1 MAASDA
7 IPVPRKNT
15 AWRMYFAI
23 RKNDGTLIT
32 SWAGADTEIS
42 KDGAAFADCTNEATE
57 IGTSGCG
64 YIDLTSTEMNA
75 DNVIIKT
82 TVTNTDALPLVTVVW
97 PEEAGDYRLA
107 ATPPTAGEVA
117 DAVWDEATSGHTTS
131 GTFGEQL
138 KTDVDAILADTNE
151 LQTNQGNWLTATGF
165 STHSAADAADAVWE
179 ELIADHSG
187 TSGSTA
193 EALAA
198 AGSAGDPWSTALPGA
213 YSSGTAGY
221 ILGTNLD
228 AAISSRMATYTQPT
242 GFLAATF
249 PGTVASTTN
258 ITAGTI
264 TTTTNLTNL
273 PTMPTDWITSAGLSA
288 GAVTEIQSGLATA
301 ANLATVAGY
310 LDTEIAAILADTN
323 ELQTNQGN
331 WLTAT
336 GFSTHSAADAADAV
350 WEELIADHSGT
361 AGSTAEALAA
371 AGSAG
376 DPWSTALPGAYSA
389 GTAGYIIGTNL
400 NATVSSRMA
409 TYTQPTGFLAATF
422 PSTVASTTNITGG
435 TITTV
440 TNLTNLPTM
449 PTDWITAAGLSAGA
463 VSEIQSGLST
473 LDAAGVRTAVGLA
486 SANLDT
492 QLGDIPTNSELASAF
507 TEIKGATWSSGTDT
521 LEHIRNAITVVGS
534 DVITNGTVLSLMA
547 GAGFDTATD
556 SLEALRNR
564 GDAAWTTATGFS
576 THSAADVWAVA
587 TRVLTAGTNIV
598 LAKGT
603 GVTGFNDLSAAQ
615 VNAEADT
622 ALADYDGPTNAEM
635 VSAFTEIKGV
645 TWATTD
651 TLEAIRDRGDAAW
664 ITATGFSTHS
674 AADVWAVGS
683 RTITGGTI
691 TTYTGNTPQTGDAY
705 AIVNSGTHGNA
716 ALKTL
721 IETVDTVVDSILAD
735 TGTDGVV
742 LSSATQQSIATAL
755 LDLSNG
761 VEMSYTLR
769 QALRLI
775 LSSAAAKLS
784 GAGTNTVVFRD
795 IGDTK
800 DRITA
805 GVDGD
810 GNRLSVSVDAT

>member
-1 MAASDA
+1 MASTDA
-7 IPVPRKNT
+7 IPVPRKNV

-42 KDGAAFADCTNEATE
+42 KDGGAFADCTNEATE

-117 DAVWDEATSGHTTS
+117 DAVWDEATAGHTTS

-138 KTDVDAILADTNE
+138 KTDVDAILADTDE
-151 LQTNQGNWLTATGF
+151 LQTNQITVAGI
-165 STHSAADAADAVWE
+165 ADGVWE
-179 ELIADHSG
+179 EAIADHSG

-198 AGSAGDPWSTALPGA
+198 AGSAGDPWST
-213 YSSGTAGY
+213 S
-221 ILGTNLD
+221 
-228 AAISSRMATYTQPT
+228 
-242 GFLAATF
+242 
-249 PGTVASTTN
+249 
-258 ITAGTI
+258 
-264 TTTTNLTNL
+264 
-273 PTMPTDWITSAGLSA
+273 
-288 GAVTEIQSGLATA
+288 
-301 ANLATVAGY
+301 
-310 LDTEIAAILADTN
+310 
-323 ELQTNQGN
+323 
-331 WLTAT
+331 
-336 GFSTHSAADAADAV
+336 
-350 WEELIADHSGT
+350 
-361 AGSTAEALAA
+361 
-371 AGSAG
+371 
-376 DPWSTALPGAYSA
+376 LPGAYSA

-400 NATVSSRMA
+400 DATVSSRSSHSA
-409 TYTQPTGFLAATF
+409 TDVWAAGTRTLT
-422 PSTVASTTNITGG
+422 SAANITSTGG
-435 TITTV
+435 TITVSTGAVTV
-440 TNLTNLPTM
+440 GTNNDKTGYSLTNLTVASSVTL
-449 PTDWITAAGLSAGA
+449 AAGTHNPQSGDAYARIGANGASLSAIPWNASWDAEVQSEVADALA
-463 VSEIQSGLST
+463 VY
-473 LDAAGVRTAVGLA
+473 DP
-486 SANLDT
+486 
-492 QLGDIPTNSELASAF
+492 PTNAEMEARTIVAASYALEA
-507 TEIKGATWSSGTDT
+507 TLTAMKGGT
-521 LEHIRNAITVVGS
+521 
-534 DVITNGTVLSLMA
+534 
-547 GAGFDTATD
+547 FDTATD
-556 SLEALRNR
+556 SLEAIRNR
-564 GDAAWTTATGFS
+564 GDSAWTTATGFS
-576 THSAADVWAVA
+576 THSAADVWSVA

-615 VNAEADT
+615 VNAEVDT

-635 VSAFTEIKGV
+635 VAAFTEIKGA

-664 ITATGFSTHS
+664 VTATGFSTHS
-674 AADVWAVGS
+674 ASDVWAVGT

-716 ALKTL
+716 ALKT
-721 IETVDTVVDSILAD
+721 IVDSILAD

-742 LSSATQQSIATAL
+742 LATATQQSIATAL
-755 LDLSNG
+755 LDLANG
-761 VEMSYTLR
+761 VETSYTLR

-784 GAGTNTVVFRD
+784 GAATTSVVIRD

-805 GVDGD
+805 TVDAD
-810 GNRLSVSVDAT
+810 GNRTAVTVDAS

>member
-179 ELIADHSG
+179 ELISDHSG
-187 TSGSTA
+187 TS
-193 EALAA
+193 
-198 AGSAGDPWSTALPGA
+198 
-213 YSSGTAGY
+213 
-221 ILGTNLD
+221 
-228 AAISSRMATYTQPT
+228 
-242 GFLAATF
+242 
-249 PGTVASTTN
+249 
-258 ITAGTI
+258 
-264 TTTTNLTNL
+264 
-273 PTMPTDWITSAGLSA
+273 
-288 GAVTEIQSGLATA
+288 
-301 ANLATVAGY
+301 
-310 LDTEIAAILADTN
+310 
-323 ELQTNQGN
+323 
-331 WLTAT
+331 
-336 GFSTHSAADAADAV
+336 
-350 WEELIADHSGT
+350 
-361 AGSTAEALAA
+361 GSTAEALAA

-389 GTAGYIIGTNL
+389 GTAGYIVGTNL
-400 NATVSSRMA
+400 NATVSSRA
-409 TYTQPTGFLAATF
+409 TQTSVDTIDGIVDSILVDTAEIGAAGAGLTE
-422 PSTVASTTNITGG
+422 AGG
-435 TITTV
+435 TGDQFTSIPWNASWDAEV
-440 TNLTNLPTM
+440 QSEVADAL
-449 PTDWITAAGLSAGA
+449 A
-463 VSEIQSGLST
+463 VY
-473 LDAAGVRTAVGLA
+473 DP
-486 SANLDT
+486 
-492 QLGDIPTNSELASAF
+492 PTNAELEARTIVAANYALEG
-507 TEIKGATWSSGTDT
+507 TLTAMKGATFNGSTDS
-521 LEHIRNAITVVGS
+521 LEAIRDALSVVGS
-534 DVITNGTVLSLMA
+534 DVITNGTVLALMA
-547 GAGFDTATD
+547 GSGFDTATD
-556 SLEALRNR
+556 SLEAIRNR

-576 THSAADVWAVA
+576 THSAADVWSVA

-598 LAKGT
+598 LAKGV

-615 VNAEADT
+615 VNAEADQ
-622 ALADYDGPTNAEM
+622 ALADYDGPTNTEM
-635 VSAFTEIKGV
+635 VAAFTQIKGAG
-645 TWATTD
+645 WSTTD

-664 ITATGFSTHS
+664 VTATGFSTHS
-674 AADVWAVGS
+674 AADVWAVGT

-705 AIVNSGTHGNA
+705 AVVNSGAHGNA

-721 IETVDTVVDSILAD
+721 IDTVDAVVDSILAD

-761 VEMSYTLR
+761 VETSYTLR

-784 GAGTNTVVFRD
+784 GAATTSVVIRD

-805 GVDGD
+805 TVDAD
-810 GNRLSVSVDAT
+810 GNRTAVSVDAT

>member
-1 MAASDA
+1 MASTDA

-179 ELIADHSG
+179 EA
-187 TSGSTA
+187 
-193 EALAA
+193 
-198 AGSAGDPWSTALPGA
+198 
-213 YSSGTAGY
+213 
-221 ILGTNLD
+221 
-228 AAISSRMATYTQPT
+228 
-242 GFLAATF
+242 
-249 PGTVASTTN
+249 
-258 ITAGTI
+258 
-264 TTTTNLTNL
+264 
-273 PTMPTDWITSAGLSA
+273 
-288 GAVTEIQSGLATA
+288 
-301 ANLATVAGY
+301 
-310 LDTEIAAILADTN
+310 
-323 ELQTNQGN
+323 
-331 WLTAT
+331 
-336 GFSTHSAADAADAV
+336 
-350 WEELIADHSGT
+350 IADHSGT

-376 DPWSTALPGAYSA
+376 DPWGTALPGAYSA
-389 GTAGYIIGTNL
+389 GEAGYILGTFL
-400 NATVSSRMA
+400 DAAISGRSSHSATDVW
-409 TYTQPTGFLAATF
+409 AAGTRTLT
-422 PSTVASTTNITGG
+422 SAANITSTGG
-435 TITTV
+435 TITVSTGAVTV
-440 TNLTNLPTM
+440 GTNNDKTGYSITNLTVASSVTL
-449 PTDWITAAGLSAGA
+449 AAGTHNPQSGDAYARIGANGVSLSAIPWNASWDAEVESEVADALA
-463 VSEIQSGLST
+463 VY
-473 LDAAGVRTAVGLA
+473 DP
-486 SANLDT
+486 
-492 QLGDIPTNSELASAF
+492 PTNAEMEARTIVAANYALEATLTAM
-507 TEIKGATWSSGTDT
+507 KGST
-521 LEHIRNAITVVGS
+521 
-534 DVITNGTVLSLMA
+534 
-547 GAGFDTATD
+547 FDTATD

-705 AIVNSGTHGNA
+705 AVVNSGTHGNA
-716 ALKTL
+716 ALKT
-721 IETVDTVVDSILAD
+721 IVDAILAD
-735 TGTDGVV
+735 TGTDGVA
-742 LSSATQQSIATAL
+742 LATATQQSIATAL
-755 LDLSNG
+755 LDLANG
-761 VEMSYTLR
+761 VETSYTLR

-784 GAGTNTVVFRD
+784 GAATTSVVIRD

-805 GVDGD
+805 TVDAD
-810 GNRLSVSVDAT
+810 GNRTAVSVDAT

>member
-1 MAASDA
+1 MASTDA
-7 IPVPRKNT
+7 IPVPRKNV

-32 SWAGADTEIS
+32 TWAGADTEIS
-42 KDGAAFADCTNEATE
+42 KDGGAFADCTNEATE

-107 ATPPTAGEVA
+107 ATPPTAGDVA
-117 DAVWDEATSGHTTS
+117 DAVWDEATAGHTTS

-179 ELIADHSG
+179 ELISDHSG

-221 ILGTNLD
+221 IIGTNLN
-228 AAISSRMATYTQPT
+228 ATISSRMATYTQPT

-264 TTTTNLTNL
+264 TTVTNLTNL
-273 PTMPTDWITSAGLSA
+273 PTIPSNWLTAAGLASD
-288 GAVTEIQSGLATA
+288 AVTEIQSGLATA
-301 ANLATVAGY
+301 
-310 LDTEIAAILADTN
+310 
-323 ELQTNQGN
+323 
-331 WLTAT
+331 
-336 GFSTHSAADAADAV
+336 SA
-350 WEELIADHSGT
+350 
-361 AGSTAEALAA
+361 
-371 AGSAG
+371 
-376 DPWSTALPGAYSA
+376 
-389 GTAGYIIGTNL
+389 
-400 NATVSSRMA
+400 
-409 TYTQPTGFLAATF
+409 
-422 PSTVASTTNITGG
+422 
-435 TITTV
+435 
-440 TNLTNLPTM
+440 
-449 PTDWITAAGLSAGA
+449 LS
-463 VSEIQSGLST
+463 
-473 LDAAGVRTAVGLA
+473 
-486 SANLDT
+486 
-492 QLGDIPTNSELASAF
+492 
-507 TEIKGATWSSGTDT
+507 
-521 LEHIRNAITVVGS
+521 VVGS
-534 DVITNGTVLSLMA
+534 DVLTNGTVLSLMA
-547 GAGFDTATD
+547 GTGFDTSTD
-556 SLEALRNR
+556 SLEAIRNR

-576 THSAADVWAVA
+576 THSAADVWSVA

-598 LAKGT
+598 LAKGV

-615 VNAEADT
+615 VNAEADQ
-622 ALADYDGPTNAEM
+622 ALADYDGPTNTEM
-635 VSAFTEIKGV
+635 VAAFTQIKGS

-674 AADVWAVGS
+674 AADVWAVGT

-761 VEMSYTLR
+761 VETSYTLR

-784 GAGTNTVVFRD
+784 GAATTSVVIRD

-805 GVDGD
+805 TVDAD
-810 GNRLSVSVDAT
+810 GNRTAVSVDAT

>member
-75 DNVIIKT
+75 DCVMIKT
-82 TVTNTDALPLVTVVW
+82 TVTNTDALPVVTTVHC
-97 PEEAGDYRLA
+97 EEAGDYRLA

-179 ELIADHSG
+179 ELIADHGG

-221 ILGTNLD
+221 I
-228 AAISSRMATYTQPT
+228 
-242 GFLAATF
+242 
-249 PGTVASTTN
+249 
-258 ITAGTI
+258 
-264 TTTTNLTNL
+264 
-273 PTMPTDWITSAGLSA
+273 
-288 GAVTEIQSGLATA
+288 
-301 ANLATVAGY
+301 
-310 LDTEIAAILADTN
+310 
-323 ELQTNQGN
+323 
-331 WLTAT
+331 
-336 GFSTHSAADAADAV
+336 
-350 WEELIADHSGT
+350 
-361 AGSTAEALAA
+361 
-371 AGSAG
+371 
-376 DPWSTALPGAYSA
+376 
-389 GTAGYIIGTNL
+389 IGTNL
-400 NATVSSRMA
+400 NATISSRMA

-422 PSTVASTTNITGG
+422 PSTVASTTNITAG

-440 TNLTNLPTM
+440 TNLTNLPTI
-449 PTDWITAAGLSAGA
+449 PNNWLTAAGLASDA
-463 VSEIQSGLST
+463 VTEIQSGLAT
-473 LDAAGVRTAVGLA
+473 A
-486 SANLDT
+486 SAL
-492 QLGDIPTNSELASAF
+492 S
-507 TEIKGATWSSGTDT
+507 
-521 LEHIRNAITVVGS
+521 VVGS
-534 DVITNGTVLSLMA
+534 DVITNGTVLALIA
-547 GAGFDTATD
+547 GSGFDTATD
-556 SLEALRNR
+556 SLEAIRNR

-576 THSAADVWAVA
+576 THSAADVWSVA

-598 LAKGT
+598 LAKGV

-615 VNAEADT
+615 VNAEADQ
-622 ALADYDGPTNAEM
+622 ALADYDGPTNTEM
-635 VSAFTEIKGV
+635 VAAFTQIKGAG
-645 TWATTD
+645 WSTTD

-664 ITATGFSTHS
+664 VTATGFSTHS
-674 AADVWAVGS
+674 AADVWAVGT

-705 AIVNSGTHGNA
+705 AVVNSGTHGNA

-721 IETVDTVVDSILAD
+721 IDTVDAVVDSILAD

-761 VEMSYTLR
+761 VETSYTLR

-784 GAGTNTVVFRD
+784 GAATTSVVIRD

-805 GVDGD
+805 TVDAD
-810 GNRLSVSVDAT
+810 GNRTAVSVDAT

>member
-75 DNVIIKT
+75 DCVMIKT
-82 TVTNTDALPLVTVVW
+82 TVTNTDALPVVTTVHC
-97 PEEAGDYRLA
+97 EEAGDYRLA

-213 YSSGTAGY
+213 YS
-221 ILGTNLD
+221 
-228 AAISSRMATYTQPT
+228 
-242 GFLAATF
+242 
-249 PGTVASTTN
+249 
-258 ITAGTI
+258 
-264 TTTTNLTNL
+264 
-273 PTMPTDWITSAGLSA
+273 
-288 GAVTEIQSGLATA
+288 
-301 ANLATVAGY
+301 
-310 LDTEIAAILADTN
+310 
-323 ELQTNQGN
+323 
-331 WLTAT
+331 
-336 GFSTHSAADAADAV
+336 
-350 WEELIADHSGT
+350 
-361 AGSTAEALAA
+361 
-371 AGSAG
+371 
-376 DPWSTALPGAYSA
+376 A
-389 GTAGYIIGTNL
+389 GTAGYIVGTNL
-400 NATVSSRMA
+400 NATVSSRA
-409 TYTQPTGFLAATF
+409 TQTSVDTIDGIVDSILVDTAEIGAAGAGLTE
-422 PSTVASTTNITGG
+422 AGG
-435 TITTV
+435 TGDQFTAIPWNASWDAEV
-440 TNLTNLPTM
+440 QSEVADALAVYDPPTNAELEART
-449 PTDWITAAGLSAGA
+449 IVAANYAL
-463 VSEIQSGLST
+463 EST
-473 LDAAGVRTAVGLA
+473 L
-486 SANLDT
+486 
-492 QLGDIPTNSELASAF
+492 
-507 TEIKGATWSSGTDT
+507 TEIKGGTFNGGTDS
-521 LEHIRNAITVVGS
+521 LEVIRDALSVIGG
-534 DVITNGTVLSLMA
+534 DVITNGDVLALMA
-547 GAGFDTATD
+547 GAGFDTSTD
-556 SLEALRNR
+556 SLEAIRNR
-564 GDAAWTTATGFS
+564 GDSAWTTATGFS
-576 THSAADVWAVA
+576 THSAADVWSVA
-587 TRVLTAGTNIV
+587 TRVLTDGTNIV
-598 LAKGT
+598 LAKGV

-615 VNAEADT
+615 VNAEVDT

-635 VSAFTEIKGV
+635 IARTPSATAIANVELVFNTDFA
-645 TWATTD
+645 TNYTTD
-651 TLEAIRDRGDAAW
+651 NNGWVTYPGGYYDQGQASNQAFPNNFASLGINASGHVSRVTLTD
-664 ITATGFSTHS
+664 T
-674 AADVWAVGS
+674 V
-683 RTITGGTI
+683 

-721 IETVDTVVDSILAD
+721 IDTVDTVVDSILAD
-735 TGTDGVV
+735 VGTDGVV

-761 VEMSYTLR
+761 VETSYTLR

-784 GAGTNTVVFRD
+784 GAATTTVTIRD
-795 IGDTK
+795 IADTK

-805 GVDGD
+805 TVDAS
-810 GNRLSVSVDAT
+810 GNRTAVSVDAS

>member
-1 MAASDA
+1 MASTDA
-7 IPVPRKNT
+7 IPVPRKNV
-15 AWRMYFAI
+15 AWRMYFSI

-32 SWAGADTEIS
+32 TWAGADTEIS
-42 KDGAAFADCTNEATE
+42 KDGGAFADCTNEATE

-107 ATPPTAGEVA
+107 ATPPTAGDVA
-117 DAVWDEATSGHTTS
+117 DAVWDEATAGHTTS

-179 ELIADHSG
+179 ELISDHSG

-221 ILGTNLD
+221 IIGTNLN
-228 AAISSRMATYTQPT
+228 ATISSRMATYTQPT

-264 TTTTNLTNL
+264 TTVTNLTNL
-273 PTMPTDWITSAGLSA
+273 PTIPSNWLTAAGLASD
-288 GAVTEIQSGLATA
+288 AVTEIQSGLATA
-301 ANLATVAGY
+301 
-310 LDTEIAAILADTN
+310 
-323 ELQTNQGN
+323 
-331 WLTAT
+331 
-336 GFSTHSAADAADAV
+336 SA
-350 WEELIADHSGT
+350 
-361 AGSTAEALAA
+361 
-371 AGSAG
+371 
-376 DPWSTALPGAYSA
+376 
-389 GTAGYIIGTNL
+389 
-400 NATVSSRMA
+400 
-409 TYTQPTGFLAATF
+409 
-422 PSTVASTTNITGG
+422 
-435 TITTV
+435 
-440 TNLTNLPTM
+440 
-449 PTDWITAAGLSAGA
+449 LS
-463 VSEIQSGLST
+463 
-473 LDAAGVRTAVGLA
+473 
-486 SANLDT
+486 
-492 QLGDIPTNSELASAF
+492 
-507 TEIKGATWSSGTDT
+507 
-521 LEHIRNAITVVGS
+521 VVGS
-534 DVITNGTVLSLMA
+534 DVLTNGTVLSLMA
-547 GAGFDTATD
+547 GTGFDTSTD
-556 SLEALRNR
+556 SLEAIRNR

-576 THSAADVWAVA
+576 THSAADVWSVA

-598 LAKGT
+598 LAKGV

-615 VNAEADT
+615 VNAEADQ
-622 ALADYDGPTNAEM
+622 ALADYDGPTNTEM
-635 VSAFTEIKGV
+635 VAAFTQIKGS

-674 AADVWAVGS
+674 AADVWAVGT

-761 VEMSYTLR
+761 VETSYTLR

-784 GAGTNTVVFRD
+784 GAATTSVVIRD

-805 GVDGD
+805 TVDAD
-810 GNRLSVSVDAT
+810 GNRTAVSVDAT

>member
-75 DNVIIKT
+75 DCVMIKT
-82 TVTNTDALPLVTVVW
+82 TVTNTDALPVVTTVHC
-97 PEEAGDYRLA
+97 EEAGDYRLA

-117 DAVWDEATSGHTTS
+117 DAVWDESTSGHTTS

-213 YSSGTAGY
+213 YS
-221 ILGTNLD
+221 
-228 AAISSRMATYTQPT
+228 
-242 GFLAATF
+242 
-249 PGTVASTTN
+249 
-258 ITAGTI
+258 
-264 TTTTNLTNL
+264 
-273 PTMPTDWITSAGLSA
+273 
-288 GAVTEIQSGLATA
+288 
-301 ANLATVAGY
+301 
-310 LDTEIAAILADTN
+310 
-323 ELQTNQGN
+323 
-331 WLTAT
+331 
-336 GFSTHSAADAADAV
+336 
-350 WEELIADHSGT
+350 
-361 AGSTAEALAA
+361 
-371 AGSAG
+371 
-376 DPWSTALPGAYSA
+376 A

-400 NATVSSRMA
+400 NATISSRMA

-422 PSTVASTTNITGG
+422 PSTVASTTNITAG

-440 TNLTNLPTM
+440 TNLTNLPTI
-449 PTDWITAAGLSAGA
+449 PNNWLTAAGLASDA
-463 VSEIQSGLST
+463 VTEIQSGLAT
-473 LDAAGVRTAVGLA
+473 A
-486 SANLDT
+486 SAL
-492 QLGDIPTNSELASAF
+492 S
-507 TEIKGATWSSGTDT
+507 
-521 LEHIRNAITVVGS
+521 VVGS
-534 DVITNGTVLSLMA
+534 DVLTNGTVLALMA
-547 GAGFDTATD
+547 GAGFDTSTD
-556 SLEALRNR
+556 SLEAIRNR
-564 GDAAWTTATGFS
+564 GDSAWTTATGFS
-576 THSAADVWAVA
+576 THSAADVWSVA

-598 LAKGT
+598 LAKGV

-615 VNAEADT
+615 VNAEVDT
-622 ALADYDGPTNAEM
+622 ALADYDGPTNTEM
-635 VSAFTEIKGV
+635 VAAFTQIKGAG
-645 TWATTD
+645 WSTTD

-674 AADVWAVGS
+674 ASDVWAVGT

-721 IETVDTVVDSILAD
+721 IDAVDTVVDSILAD

-761 VEMSYTLR
+761 VETSYTLR

-784 GAGTNTVVFRD
+784 GAATTSVVIRD

-805 GVDGD
+805 TVDAS
-810 GNRLSVSVDAT
+810 GNRTAVSVDAT

>member
-179 ELIADHSG
+179 EAIADHSG
-187 TSGSTA
+187 TAGSTA

-198 AGSAGDPWSTALPGA
+198 AGSAGDPWGTALPGA
-213 YSSGTAGY
+213 YSAGEAGY
-221 ILGTNLD
+221 ILGTFLD
-228 AAISSRMATYTQPT
+228 AAITSRMATYTQPT

-288 GAVTEIQSGLATA
+288 GAVTEIQTGLATA

-336 GFSTHSAADAADAV
+336 GFSTHSASDVWAVGTRELTSGAAPSVSDIWSAGTRTLTSSPGPSESTIAAAV
-350 WEELIADHSGT
+350 WDESLSGHATAGT
-361 AGSTAEALAA
+361 AGKALTD
-371 AGSAG
+371 AGAAG

-400 NATVSSRMA
+400 NATISSRMA

-422 PSTVASTTNITGG
+422 PGTVASTTNITAG

-440 TNLTNLPTM
+440 TNLTNLPTI
-449 PTDWITAAGLSAGA
+449 PSNWLTAAGLASDA
-463 VSEIQSGLST
+463 VTEIQSGLAT
-473 LDAAGVRTAVGLA
+473 A
-486 SANLDT
+486 SAL
-492 QLGDIPTNSELASAF
+492 S
-507 TEIKGATWSSGTDT
+507 
-521 LEHIRNAITVVGS
+521 VVGS
-534 DVITNGTVLSLMA
+534 DVLTNGTVLSLMA
-547 GAGFDTATD
+547 GTGFDTSTD
-556 SLEALRNR
+556 SLEAIRNR

-603 GVTGFNDLSAAQ
+603 GITGFNDLSAAQ
-615 VNAEADT
+615 VNAEVDT
-622 ALADYDGPTNAEM
+622 ALADYDGPTNTEM
-635 VSAFTEIKGV
+635 VAAFTQIKGS

-674 AADVWAVGS
+674 ASDVWAVGT

-810 GNRLSVSVDAT
+810 GNRTAVSVDAT